1 MQFISIKEIASTDV
15 EVVSS
20 DTTLLSAINYMLS
33 GDHRNVVVTDKEEY
47 LILSI
52 QDILSIHYN
61 KIDLNLPISILLLR
75 KLPKIDKNSD
85 IVEALASFDYS
96 LEHFVV
102 INKDGSLYGLVAHS
116 DIISSIDPNTL
127 MESYKILDLVKAQ
140 ESHISV
146 PKNEVTANVFKLLQ
160 DNSNNAII
168 IIEDKKPLGII
179 TTKDV
184 LRLLQTDCD
193 LSCPIEHYM
202 ISPVSTL
209 DYHSTIKEALNYIKE
224 RHFKQIVTIDSKGNF
239 FAAITQ
245 KNLISI
251 NYSRWITIMKQHHK
265 ELNDINMILKKKN
278 TQYEKL
284 ASIDSLTGLYNR
296 MKFME
301 LYISEYMIMTQR
313 DNDMVIMLID
323 LDYFKNINDTYGH
336 NIGDQVL
343 IEVSNIFRKL
353 LRTIDISCRWG
364 GEEFVILLPSTNLHD
379 GYLVAENIRIAIE
392 NIHDSILPKVTA
404 SFGMT
409 KVLIG
414 DTLNSSIARADKAM
428 YTAKSTGRNSIK
440 VL

>member
-20 DTTLLSAINYMLS
+20 DTTLSSAISYMLS
-33 GDHRNVVVTDKEEY
+33 GDHRNIVVMDKEEY

-61 KIDLNLPISILLLR
+61 EIDLDLPISILPLK
-75 KLPKIDKNSD
+75 KLPKIEKNSD
-85 IVEALASFDYS
+85 IIEALASFDYS

-102 INKDGSLYGLVAHS
+102 INRDGSLYGLVAHS

-127 MESYKILDLVKAQ
+127 MESYKIFDLVKAQ

-146 PKNEVTANVFKLLQ
+146 SKSEVTAKVFKLLQ
-160 DNSNNAII
+160 DNSNNAVI
-168 IIEDKKPLGII
+168 IIENKKPIGII

-184 LRLLQTDCD
+184 LRLLQTNCD
-193 LSCPIEHYM
+193 ILSPIKNYM
-202 ISPVSTL
+202 VSPVSTL
-209 DYHSTIKEALNYIKE
+209 GHHSTIKEALNYIKQ
-224 RHFKQIVTIDSKGNF
+224 RHFKQIVTVDNKGNF

-251 NYSRWITIMKQHHK
+251 SYSRWITIMKQHHK
-265 ELNDINMILKKKN
+265 ELNDINMILKQKN

-301 LYISEYMIMTQR
+301 LYISEYTIMTQR
-313 DNDMVIMLID
+313 DNDMVMMLID
-323 LDYFKNINDTYGH
+323 LDYFKKINDNYGH

-343 IEVSNIFRKL
+343 IEVSKIFQKL

-364 GEEFVILLPSTNLHD
+364 GEEFVILLPSTNLQE
-379 GYLVAENIRIAIE
+379 GYLVAEEIRIAIK
-392 NIHDSILPKVTA
+392 NIQDSILPKLTA

-414 DTLNSSIARADKAM
+414 DTLNSSIARADRAM
-428 YTAKSTGRNSIK
+428 YNAKSMGRNCIK